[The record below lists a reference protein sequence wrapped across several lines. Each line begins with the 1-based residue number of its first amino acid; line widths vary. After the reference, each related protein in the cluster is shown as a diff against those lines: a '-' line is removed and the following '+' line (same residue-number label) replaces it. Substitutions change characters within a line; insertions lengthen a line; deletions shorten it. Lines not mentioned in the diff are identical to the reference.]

1 LGSVR
6 RLLIAWLQSLFDRVR
21 SLVGGG
27 RARLAQGD
35 DADAELREV
44 FLIELRE
51 VAHSLQT
58 ACADWR
64 ANPADADALKRLRR
78 GFHTI
83 KGSAPLVGAVALAES
98 CRHLESLMAR
108 LLDRSAQPTAEMV
121 RAVEQAIRWLPACAD
136 ALRDGRAPPAQLR
149 AIGEQVR
156 RFLG

>member
-1 LGSVR
+1 MR
-6 RLLIAWLQSLFDRVR
+6 RFLIAWLQSLLYRVR
-21 SLVGGG
+21 AWAGGG
-27 RARLAQGD
+27 RARVAQGED
-35 DADAELREV
+35 SDAEIREV

-51 VAHSLQT
+51 VAHALQA

-98 CRHLESLMAR
+98 CRHLEQLMAR
-108 LLDRSAQPTAEMV
+108 LIERSAQPAPEIV
-121 RAVEQAIRWLPACAD
+121 RAVEQAIRTLPACAD